1 MAKHGPRIR
10 PFLCGRGADCKKWAE
25 RMASRTSSE
34 WWALGGLWGVYRAVG
49 PVQYSSNPVEFKT
62 VQQPDLTGQLLN
74 LRPEVQRLFDY
85 RNGAHD

>member
-1 MAKHGPRIR
+1 
-10 PFLCGRGADCKKWAE
+10 
-25 RMASRTSSE
+25 
-34 WWALGGLWGVYRAVG
+34 VYRAVG